1 MRVISADGTIDI
13 PYEQSTLVVRRYRT
27 EGIYSN
33 TWSEI
38 VVSVGINDEEDEKV
52 WYNIAA
58 YCRDFYMT
66 MGGYMSEEEAKM
78 EMERLR
84 AAYTC
89 GRQIYR
95 INSDIHEI

>member
-38 VVSVGINDEEDEKV
+38 VVSVGTEDEENEKV
-52 WYNIAA
+52 WYSITA
-58 YCRDFYMT
+58 YCHDFYAT

-89 GRQIYR
+89 GREIYR
-95 INSDIHEI
+95 INRRDS